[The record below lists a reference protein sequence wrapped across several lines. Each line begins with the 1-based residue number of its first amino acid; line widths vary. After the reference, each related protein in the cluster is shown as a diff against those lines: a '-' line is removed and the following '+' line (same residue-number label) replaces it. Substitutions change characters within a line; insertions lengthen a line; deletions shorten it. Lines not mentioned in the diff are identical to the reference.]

1 MGVTAAAAEDQIVA
15 MVLRTTWAI
24 ILLSSLASAQEE
36 YTKHFDTG
44 VMGPP
49 ATVAIAEAAVAKV
62 QKPLA
67 PGPFAASWESI
78 ERNYED
84 PGWFEDAKFGVFLHW
99 GLYAVPAKHNEWYE
113 KHMYSADLKW
123 QEQTYGPL
131 EKFGY
136 KDFIPLFTCAKFNAD
151 EWATLFRKAGAR
163 YLIPTAQHH
172 DNFAMWDSD
181 LTKIDAKDMG
191 PKRDLIGELCTAVRK
206 QGLKFGVS
214 NHGMENFKFINPP
227 KAVAERLRAAKV
239 DLFDPQWKDIYH
251 YADRSEA
258 ALTEFLTDWVERNI
272 ELIDKYQPDILWFDN
287 GVNGAKNRELDPLKL
302 RVAAQ
307 YYNRA
312 REWKK
317 EVTISTK
324 GLAFAPSGNNFKQI
338 GSIIDFEKIGYR
350 SPPAIRPGPWEVDHP
365 IGSTWGYTEGMKVS
379 TAAAIIPRL
388 VDTVSKGGNF
398 LLNLSPKAD
407 GTIPQAQ
414 QDTLLDIGRWLDTN
428 GEAIYGTRPWKQFG
442 EGDVRFTTKN
452 GALYAIL
459 TGKPGKELE
468 IKALGGD
475 GKIGGIELLG
485 RRGELKFSRDEKSL
499 RIELPQSVPG
509 SCAIAFKITGITW

>member
-1 MGVTAAAAEDQIVA
+1 MISKAAC
-15 MVLRTTWAI
+15 AI
-24 ILLSSLASAQEE
+24 ILLSSLAQAQEE
-36 YTKHFDTG
+36 YTRHFDSG

-49 ATVAIAEAAVAKV
+49 ATETLSEAAVAKV
-62 QKPLA
+62 REPLA
-67 PGPFAASWESI
+67 PGPFAANWKSI
-78 ERNYED
+78 GENYKE
-84 PGWFEDAKFGVFLHW
+84 PGWFEDAKFGIFLHW

-151 EWATLFRKAGAR
+151 DWAVLCRKAGAK
-163 YLIPTAQHH
+163 YVIPTAQHH
-172 DNFAMWDSD
+172 DNFAMWDSG
-181 LTKIDAKDMG
+181 LTKIDVKDMG
-191 PKRDLIGELCTAVRK
+191 PKRDLIGELCNAIRK

-214 NHGMENFKFINPP
+214 NHGIENFTFINPP
-227 KAVAERLRAAKV
+227 KAVAERLKAARV
-239 DLFDPQWKDIYH
+239 DLFDPEWKDIYH

-258 ALTEFLTDWVERNI
+258 ALVGFLTDWVERNL
-272 ELIDKYQPDILWFDN
+272 ELIDKYQPDMLWFDN
-287 GVNGAKNRELDPLKL
+287 GVNGARNRELDPLKL

-317 EVTISTK
+317 EVSISTK
-324 GLAFAPSGNNFKQI
+324 GLAFAPSDDNFKQI

-350 SPPAIRPGPWEVDHP
+350 SPPAIRPGPWQVDHP
-365 IGSTWGYTEGMKVS
+365 IGSTWGYTEGMKVA

-398 LLNLSPKAD
+398 LLNLSPTAD

-414 QDTLLDIGRWLDTN
+414 QDTLLDIGRWLETN
-428 GEAIYGTRPWKQFG
+428 GEAIYATRPWKQFG
-442 EGDVRFTTKN
+442 EGDVRFTTK
-452 GALYAIL
+452 GDAIYAIWI
-459 TGKPGKELE
+459 GKPGKELE
-468 IKALGGD
+468 INALGGSGGT
-475 GKIGGIELLG
+475 GKVELLG
-485 RRGELKFSRDEKSL
+485 QRDRLKFSRDKKSM
-499 RIELPQSVPG
+499 RVELPQPLPA
-509 SCAIAFKITGITW
+509 SCALTFKITGITW